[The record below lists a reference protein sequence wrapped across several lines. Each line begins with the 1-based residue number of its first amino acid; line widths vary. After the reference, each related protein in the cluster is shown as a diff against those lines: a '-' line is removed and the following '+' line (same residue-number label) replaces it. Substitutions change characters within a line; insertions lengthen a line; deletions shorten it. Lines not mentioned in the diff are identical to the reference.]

1 MNFSVKALNNKS
13 SSKIQD
19 IFDIEPQKAL
29 IPPHGHVFASVT
41 FSPKEIRTFECIFEA
56 NVESSVKSKPLRN
69 SFKLISHF
77 ARDRNFK
84 IHAPIFHWSIFNFFD
99 SFSISGDGAL
109 PRINILY
116 PTLNDVLG
124 NGILNFV
131 RMPVGQTQT
140 LPFSLVNVGTLAA
153 QIHIDLEDRENFRL
167 IPCND
172 KGNKILIQSDMSHT
186 HGSTMTHT
194 AQVTLEPTAEA
205 HMMVVFKSNQ
215 VGTFNS
221 HISITVLD
229 NEVGFKK
236 APF

>member
-1 MNFSVKALNNKS
+1 MILKYAL
-13 SSKIQD
+13 
-19 IFDIEPQKAL
+19 IFD
-29 IPPHGHVFASVT
+29 
-41 FSPKEIRTFECIFEA
+41 
-56 NVESSVKSKPLRN
+56 
-69 SFKLISHF
+69 
-77 ARDRNFK
+77 
-84 IHAPIFHWSIFNFFD
+84 WSISNFFK

-229 NEVGFKK
+229 NEVGFKS
-236 APF
+236 PF

>member
-1 MNFSVKALNNKS
+1 M
-13 SSKIQD
+13 I
-19 IFDIEPQKAL
+19 
-29 IPPHGHVFASVT
+29 
-41 FSPKEIRTFECIFEA
+41 
-56 NVESSVKSKPLRN
+56 
-69 SFKLISHF
+69 
-77 ARDRNFK
+77 NFK
-84 IHAPIFHWSIFNFFD
+84 FVH

-236 APF
+236 LLSDWSVDSIESEHLKPIESLKI

>member
-1 MNFSVKALNNKS
+1 
-13 SSKIQD
+13 
-19 IFDIEPQKAL
+19 
-29 IPPHGHVFASVT
+29 
-41 FSPKEIRTFECIFEA
+41 
-56 NVESSVKSKPLRN
+56 
-69 SFKLISHF
+69 
-77 ARDRNFK
+77 
-84 IHAPIFHWSIFNFFD
+84 
-99 SFSISGDGAL
+99 
-109 PRINILY
+109 
-116 PTLNDVLG
+116 
-124 NGILNFV
+124 
-131 RMPVGQTQT
+131 MPVGQTQT

-236 APF
+236 LLSDWSVDPIGSLHLKTDSKFENIKCNLTAECYKETVCLRNLPQLPIELLGSTMDNLLNFGDLAINDTKVKLRIT